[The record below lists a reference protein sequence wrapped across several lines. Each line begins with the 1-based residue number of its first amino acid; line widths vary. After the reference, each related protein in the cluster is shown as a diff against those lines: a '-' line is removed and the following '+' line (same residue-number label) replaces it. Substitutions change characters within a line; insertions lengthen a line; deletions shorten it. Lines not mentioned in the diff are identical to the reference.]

1 MEKAHLQSKL
11 KSTGKAY
18 VYFCCFGAHY
28 LYLGKFVI
36 QLFFWITL
44 GGFGIWA
51 LYDLFTLSGKVNAS
65 NDRILKK
72 LEELKQQDRVIQE
85 PRNVEILKRLNRDK
99 ENRQDDDF

>member
-18 VYFCCFGAHY
+18 VYFCFFGAHY
-28 LYLGKFVI
+28 LYLRKTGI

-51 LYDLFTLSGKVNAS
+51 LFDLFALSSKVHTY
-65 NDRILKK
+65 NDRVFRKI
-72 LEELKQQDRVIQE
+72 EELKQQGRFMQE
-85 PRNVEILKRLNRDK
+85 PRNVEILKRLNSDKKNLRDC
-99 ENRQDDDF
+99 DH